1 MKPKL
6 QLGGEKEGGNTS
18 ARSSAQTMQHSPV
31 AAFGN
36 EAIVRSIVP
45 PIYRFP
51 GVLFNVH
58 IRVLH
63 VPVITLQATSLSI
76 PLGEVADLIQVII
89 GLTHTPVADFVD
101 VQGVA

>member
-1 MKPKL
+1 
-6 QLGGEKEGGNTS
+6 
-18 ARSSAQTMQHSPV
+18 MQHSPV

-36 EAIVRSIVP
+36 EAIVRSIVH

-51 GVLFNVH
+51 GVLFIVH
-58 IRVLH
+58 IVPH
-63 VPVITLQATSLSI
+63 VPVITLQATFLSI

-89 GLTHTPVADFVD
+89 GLTHTLVADFVD